1 MRTALGELGLE
12 GRIGVNTGEV
22 VTGTPERLVA
32 GDAVNVAARLQ
43 QAASPGQILLGSETH
58 VLVADAVRVKPVE
71 PLALKGKSEPVA
83 VYRVLGP
90 ERRASPRGGPK
101 IVGRETELAQL
112 YAYYREAIAGR
123 GQLVHVHGEAGV
135 GKTRLIGELLSGL
148 PRGTTRVRAR
158 ASSYEQATPYALVA
172 ELVRRMLAIGPTDE
186 VFRQI
191 LPGGIFRNP
200 KEKLRYY
207 ELTGGINVLPGELF
221 FWTSTARPSALYLI
235 VGLGSTNF
243 LDQRHFTATAGFGL
257 RAWLANW
264 VSLQVD
270 MRDHI
275 FSLDVLGQQRS
286 TQNLE
291 FSGGVTFFF

>member
-1 MRTALGELGLE
+1 MRNPAPWKVLLIAAVGIWPMLASAADQPPADEQAKQPPPEDQVIQPELDRRAVKVLHIPSNDIEFGLFTGVYNTE
-12 GRIGVNTGEV
+12 YFGTDLIGG
-22 VTGTPERLVA
+22 
-32 GDAVNVAARLQ
+32 ARLGYHITEDFF
-43 QAASPGQILLGSETH
+43 AE
-58 VLVADAVRVKPVE
+58 
-71 PLALKGKSEPVA
+71 A
-83 VYRVLGP
+83 VYGDT
-90 ERRASPRGGPK
+90 RA
-101 IVGRETELAQL
+101 
-112 YAYYREAIAGR
+112 
-123 GQLVHVHGEAGV
+123 
-135 GKTRLIGELLSGL
+135 
-148 PRGTTRVRAR
+148 
-158 ASSYEQATPYALVA
+158 
-172 ELVRRMLAIGPTDE
+172 TDE